1 LAPAL
6 QNLQLF
12 QEDDPMKP
20 MMTRLSI
27 PMLLTGTLLLSG
39 GRPAASPNDEI
50 ERIQNSLTV
59 LRDLTTTPD
68 NSIPKGL
75 LQNAEAIVV
84 IPSLVKGGFIVG
96 AKHGKGVLS
105 VRDDARRWS
114 SPAFIKMTGGS
125 IGWQI
130 GVESVDL
137 VLLVMNRGGINDLL
151 SDKFTLGGNMSV
163 AAGPVG
169 RNADAATDVK
179 MGSQILAYSRAK
191 GLFAGASLEGA
202 SLTGDKDSNEAFYG
216 KVVTPRE
223 IVDRHLTPTAPIGE
237 TWRTTLHNLSNP
249 PSGGVK

>member
-1 LAPAL
+1 MPSVI
-6 QNLQLF
+6 
-12 QEDDPMKP
+12 
-20 MMTRLSI
+20 TRMSI
-27 PMLLTGTLLLSG
+27 PVLLTGALLLTG
-39 GRPAASPNDEI
+39 ARPVASPNDEI

-59 LRDLTTTPD
+59 LRDLTSTPD
-68 NSIPKGL
+68 NSIPKGM
-75 LQNAEAIVV
+75 LQRAQAIVV

-105 VRDDARRWS
+105 VRDEEGRWS
-114 SPAFIKMTGGS
+114 SPAFMKITGGS

-179 MGSQILAYSRAK
+179 LGSEILAYSRAK

-202 SLTGDKDSNEAFYG
+202 SLTGDKDGNESFYG
-216 KVVTPRE
+216 KPLTPRE
-223 IVDRHLTPTAPIGE
+223 IVDKHVTPPAAIGE
-237 TWRTTLHNLSNP
+237 TWRNTLRSISTP
-249 PSGGVK
+249 Q

>member
-1 LAPAL
+1 
-6 QNLQLF
+6 
-12 QEDDPMKP
+12 MRP
-20 MMTRLSI
+20 MMTRVSI
-27 PMLLTGTLLLSG
+27 PILLTGTLLLSG
-39 GRPAASPNDEI
+39 SRPAASPNEETD
-50 ERIQNSLTV
+50 RIQNSLTV
-59 LRDLTTTPD
+59 LRDLTSTPE

-75 LQNAEAIVV
+75 LQRAEAIVV

-105 VRDDARRWS
+105 VRDDERRWS
-114 SPAFIKMTGGS
+114 SPAFMKMTGGS

-179 MGSQILAYSRAK
+179 LGSEILAYSRAK

-216 KVVTPRE
+216 TKISPRE
-223 IVDRHLTPTAPIGE
+223 IIDRHVTASSAIAE
-237 TWRTTLHNLSNP
+237 TWRTTLRNLSSP
-249 PSGGVK
+249 PAGGVR